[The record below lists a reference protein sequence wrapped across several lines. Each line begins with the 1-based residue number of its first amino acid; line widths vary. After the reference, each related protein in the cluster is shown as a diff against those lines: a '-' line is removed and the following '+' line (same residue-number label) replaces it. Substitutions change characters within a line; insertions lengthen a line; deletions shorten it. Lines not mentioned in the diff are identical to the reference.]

1 MYSKTNRVRKQYK
14 CSICGKIYYRW
25 QAMCSTCKKAG
36 TLEPN
41 NQIVP
46 KVKASLSQKSLIRR
60 SKQSERDI
68 GKRMLDADGPD
79 PMFSKIASST
89 GRVGHITSLRFD
101 TVSRTYATEN
111 KNRKLPIW
119 LIKAWILIQQR
130 AHDFNKNALLHIE
143 PPNLPKTVPLNGQ
156 QIKMENMAIITQTHH
171 EELIHHEQALAAV
184 IEILQE
190 ETTSL
195 NDKFSR
201 ITKYLLTSDHLRK

>member
-1 MYSKTNRVRKQYK
+1 MYNKNQRVRKQYK
-14 CSICGKIYYRW
+14 CSVCSKIYYRW
-25 QAMCSTCKKAG
+25 QAMCSDCKKAG
-36 TLEPN
+36 TLEVD

-46 KVKASLSQKSLIRR
+46 KVKASLSQRSLIRR

-111 KNRKLPIW
+111 KNRKLPVW
-119 LIKAWILIQQR
+119 LINAWILINQR
-130 AHDFNKNALLHIE
+130 ASDFHKNALLHIE
-143 PPNLPKTVPLNGQ
+143 PPNAPKTIPLNGQ
-156 QIKMENMAIITQTHH
+156 QVKLGNMAIITQEHH
-171 EELIHHEQALAAV
+171 EELIHHEQALAVV

-190 ETTSL
+190 ETSSL

-201 ITKYLLTSDHLRK
+201 ITGYLLTSDHLKK